1 MLHIP
6 APSPNRLKLLL
17 LLLIRITRLPLL
29 KISPAINSHIP
40 RRLPILLMLPL
51 ALPIINLLVLPALLA
66 TLLLQL
72 GLHLAPPPVLVVDEH
87 LARLVAPLLGE
98 LVRLEL
104 GAVDGPLVLADEQHA
119 GVGDGFVETL
129 AVLLVHEL
137 GLGLFE
143 AVEGVGRARVLCFIG
158 MDEEG
163 LFAVADFDVGF
174 GDAGLE
180 V

>member
-1 MLHIP
+1 MLHISIL
-6 APSPNRLKLLL
+6 SPNRLKLLL
-17 LLLIRITRLPLL
+17 LLLIRFARLPLL
-29 KISPAINSHIP
+29 KLPPAINPHVP
-40 RRLPILLMLPL
+40 RRLPILVMLPL
-51 ALPIINLLVLPALLA
+51 ALPLVQLLVLPALLA

-72 GLHLAPPPVLVVDEH
+72 GLHLAPAPLLVVDEH
-87 LARLVAPLLGE
+87 LARLVAPLFRK

-119 GVGDGFVETL
+119 GVGDGFVEAL

-137 GLGLFE
+137 GLGFFE

-163 LFAVADFDVGF
+163 LFAVGEFDV
-174 GDAGLE
+174 
-180 V
+180 

>member
-1 MLHIP
+1 MLHISIL
-6 APSPNRLKLLL
+6 SPNRLKLLL
-17 LLLIRITRLPLL
+17 LLLIRFARLPLL
-29 KISPAINSHIP
+29 KLPPAINPHVP
-40 RRLPILLMLPL
+40 RRLPILVMLPL
-51 ALPIINLLVLPALLA
+51 ALPLVQLLVLPALLA

-72 GLHLAPPPVLVVDEH
+72 GLHLAPAPLLVVDEH
-87 LARLVAPLLGE
+87 LARLVAPLFRK

-119 GVGDGFVETL
+119 GVGDGFVEAL

-163 LFAVADFDVGF
+163 LFAVGEFDV
-174 GDAGLE
+174 
-180 V
+180 